1 MVGNALRD
9 IEKLPERISKKELYE
24 LLAEVRNGNAEAREK
39 AIVHNMCLVVY
50 RVYLRF
56 SNTNYDID
64 DLISV
69 GNLGLLNAVD
79 TYDIE
84 KGIEFTTYAVR
95 CIDNIILNFLQ
106 VNKKYQ
112 EVRSTDEVLCY
123 DTKGIQDIRLI
134 DTISDDYDL
143 EDVIMQKEVYKV
155 IRELIN
161 QLSERDRMVI
171 IMLFGFQDDIVYT
184 QKNVATMLGMP
195 QSNFFRLKNKLLNYL
210 GIRLEEE
217 GIVDVYKRTL
227 KKC

>member
-1 MVGNALRD
+1 M
-9 IEKLPERISKKELYE
+9 
-24 LLAEVRNGNAEAREK
+24 
-39 AIVHNMCLVVY
+39 
-50 RVYLRF
+50 
-56 SNTNYDID
+56 
-64 DLISV
+64 ISV

-123 DTKGIQDIRLI
+123 DTKGMQDIRLI
-134 DTISDDYDL
+134 DMISDDYDL
-143 EDVIMQKEVYKV
+143 EDVIMQKEVYRV

-217 GIVDVYKRTL
+217 GIVNAHKRVL
-227 KKC
+227 KKH

>member
-9 IEKLPERISKKELYE
+9 VEKLPEKISKKELYE

-39 AIVHNMCLVVY
+39 AIVHNMRLVVY

-106 VNKKYQ
+106 ANKKYQ

-123 DTKGIQDIRLI
+123 DTKGMQDIRFI
-134 DTISDDYDL
+134 DMISDDYDL
-143 EDVIMQKEVYKV
+143 EDVIMQK
-155 IRELIN
+155 
-161 QLSERDRMVI
+161 
-171 IMLFGFQDDIVYT
+171 
-184 QKNVATMLGMP
+184 
-195 QSNFFRLKNKLLNYL
+195 
-210 GIRLEEE
+210 
-217 GIVDVYKRTL
+217 
-227 KKC
+227 